1 MAKPKIKSSNPKK
14 LPGKNPRP
22 PEMNKNRES
31 AFYQKKMNKFF
42 SAHEKL
48 KVKKEKLMK
57 NVKITP
63 GPGPGSGPG
72 PGPKLRSRSKYHKN
86 FGIESM
92 TLLNAEVI
100 ECKKSDINLRF
111 DSFESNLL
119 NNSNWIRPSISKYN
133 STTTKKLYDYLDT
146 TPRNSK
152 AKLFAHSLRPTSQKT
167 VR

>member
-14 LPGKNPRP
+14 LPGKNPKP

-63 GPGPGSGPG
+63 GPAPGSGAG

-86 FGIESM
+86 FAKESM
-92 TLLNAEVI
+92 TLPVI

-133 STTTKKLYDYLDT
+133 STTTKKLYEYLDT
-146 TPRNSK
+146 TPPISK
-152 AKLFAHSLRPTSQKT
+152 AKLSAHSLRPTSQKT